1 MSMMEYF
8 EAGYQVVVGSMFG
21 EMVMEDAEMVECYA
35 EDVYFEGADDEMM
48 VVHFYDSGDYDE

>member
-21 EMVMEDAEMVECYA
+21 KVVMDDVEMVECYA
-35 EDVYFEGADDEMM
+35 EDADFEDADDEMM
-48 VVHFYDSGDYDE
+48 VVYFYDSYDYDE